1 MKDRSERRCTNWGD
15 TDDIESQKRLFVES
29 DAIGKKRG
37 TLIDRQTGTAGE
49 GAKGIDEAQ
58 RRWWG
63 RNQGVDIRHGG

>member
-49 GAKGIDEAQ
+49 GAKSIGEA
-58 RRWWG
+58 
-63 RNQGVDIRHGG
+63 